1 MNMTIGEKIKKRRL
15 ELNLTLRDLAQK
27 TQLTPAFLSQ
37 LENGKT
43 NTSLNSL
50 QRISDALCIP
60 MMHFLTNSA
69 QRSPLVKAENRSLL
83 DLDDHRVIY
92 QLLCPSLDGKM
103 EALLGQVTNA
113 CGENICRQLPVET
126 EEFIFVLEGLLIVEL
141 NQTRYELRTGDSIYF
156 NGRDLT
162 YLASGCEGVTRW
174 ISVIT
179 PPVF

>member
-1 MNMTIGEKIKKRRL
+1 MNMTLGEKIKKRRG
-15 ELNLTLRDLAQK
+15 ELSMTLRDLAEK

-43 NTSLNSL
+43 NASLNSL

-60 MMHFLTNSA
+60 MMHFLANSSR
-69 QRSPLVKAENRSLL
+69 QSPMVRAENRSLL

-92 QLLCPSLDGKM
+92 QLLTPDLNGKM
-103 EALLGQVTNA
+103 EALLGQITNS
-113 CGENICRQLPVET
+113 CGENISRQLPVET
-126 EEFIFVLEGLLIVEL
+126 EEFIFVLEGILIVGL
-141 NQTRYELRTGDSIYF
+141 KDTRYELRMGDSIYF

-162 YLASGCEGVTRW
+162 YMASGCEGVTRW

>member
-1 MNMTIGEKIKKRRL
+1 MNMTLGEKIKKRRM
-15 ELNLTLRDLAQK
+15 ELSLTLRDLAEK

-43 NTSLNSL
+43 NASLNSL

-60 MMHFLTNSA
+60 MMHFLTNSSR
-69 QRSPLVKAENRSLL
+69 QSPLVRAENRSLL
-83 DLDDHRVIY
+83 DLDDHRVVY
-92 QLLCPSLDGKM
+92 QLLTPDLNGKM
-103 EALLGQVTNA
+103 EALLGQITNS
-113 CGENICRQLPVET
+113 CGENISRRLAVET
-126 EEFIFVLEGLLIVEL
+126 EEFIFVLEGILIVEL
-141 NQTRYELRTGDSIYF
+141 NGSRHELRMGDSIYF